1 MVSHVEELEKGSLMR
16 RKFVATVVAAARV
29 AESPEGDMWIDVY
42 GPLDSPDSVAVT
54 TRTAGR

>member
-1 MVSHVEELEKGSLMR
+1 MR